1 MCHIFLYE
9 VVRGA
14 NCRVMSY
21 AVQLY
26 CSGCTSAP
34 RTREF
39 STNHRRRHKRGNCNI
54 LSVQYQYWQMARL
67 CPNICH
73 PVDRSW
79 QNLAFLLSPIIS
91 AMSREGVGNNEQRW
105 ISIHIEFCWI
115 LHVWSFAFWPGPLLS
130 NVWWKGFRLKL
141 STNLQGKCKFQKHK
155 YSLNVF
161 SNVFF

>member
-21 AVQLY
+21 AVQLN

-54 LSVQYQYWQMARL
+54 LSVQYQYWQTARL
-67 CPNICH
+67 CPEH
-73 PVDRSW
+73 
-79 QNLAFLLSPIIS
+79 
-91 AMSREGVGNNEQRW
+91 MSSCGPKMAKPSFSFTSTHFFQRELVTTSGGGFPFILNFV
-105 ISIHIEFCWI
+105 EFC
-115 LHVWSFAFWPGPLLS
+115 LFGLLPFGLGHCCVMCGEKAIGT
-130 NVWWKGFRLKL
+130 NCQPIYRKITKFINTNIYLMVFRIGF
-141 STNLQGKCKFQKHK
+141 
-155 YSLNVF
+155 
-161 SNVFF
+161 